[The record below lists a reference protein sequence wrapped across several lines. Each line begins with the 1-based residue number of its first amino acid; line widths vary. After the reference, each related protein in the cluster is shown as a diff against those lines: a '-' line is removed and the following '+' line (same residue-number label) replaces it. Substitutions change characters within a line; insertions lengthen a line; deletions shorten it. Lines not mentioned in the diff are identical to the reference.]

1 MKMKWREGKGTS
13 SLKRPYPQRKN
24 ILSREAEKLEKNF

>member
-1 MKMKWREGKGTS
+1 VERREGNVI
-13 SLKRPYPQRKN
+13 LEERPYPQRKN